1 MTGIFLPVS
10 NSLKH
15 NFEYGYV
22 TRGNKMALHKLHLAS
37 VMYAK
42 EISLGEFGCLP
53 RSIHFIPIGEFS
65 GSGEFTANNL
75 GRKVIN

>member
-1 MTGIFLPVS
+1 MTGVFLPVS

-22 TRGNKMALHKLHLAS
+22 TRGDKMALHKLHLAS
-37 VMYAK
+37 VMYSK
-42 EISLGEFGCLP
+42 EISLGEFDCLP

-65 GSGEFTANNL
+65 RPGVLIGNNL
-75 GRKVIN
+75 MRFGT